1 MADEGTAIGGGG
13 KAGGRFAGGSAA
25 GHADRRWVFE
35 GLGLTIVIVVL
46 AILFTALNPRFASL
60 TNFVNILTQA
70 SFIIVMAVGMTF
82 VITSAGIDLS
92 VGSAAA
98 LVTVVA
104 FDLIKEGGMDPAL
117 GVLVMFGL
125 GALLGAL
132 TGVLI
137 AVVKIPPFIA
147 TLGMMAAL
155 RGLALV
161 HSAGEMHFGLPA
173 SLTYIGQGS
182 IAGVP
187 VPVIISLLFAA
198 LAARLFNHTR
208 FGLHVRAVGG
218 NREAARLAGVPV
230 NRVEVMVYVLMGLC
244 TALGGLIMMT
254 RIDSTQATI
263 GAAMEIHV
271 ISAVIIGG
279 TSLFG
284 GRGTVYGTVMGA
296 LLLSM
301 MTNALVIAGVDY
313 FWQLVAMGSIVLIA
327 VAISNLRERR
337 VPVLAF
343 LLRRGSAGSAD
354 DHHDH
359 QGRNPPC

>member
-1 MADEGTAIGGGG
+1 MANGGIASGSL
-13 KAGGRFAGGSAA
+13 AGANAA
-25 GHADRRWVFE
+25 GHADRRWAFE
-35 GLGLTIVIVVL
+35 GLGLTIVIVAL
-46 AILFTALNPRFASL
+46 AILFTAINPRFASL

-70 SFIIVMAVGMTF
+70 SFIIVMAAGMTF

-104 FDLIKEGGMDPAL
+104 FGLIKGGMNPAL
-117 GVLVMFGL
+117 GVLVMFAL
-125 GALLGAL
+125 GAFLGGL

-137 AVVKIPPFIA
+137 AVVRIPPFIA

-173 SLTYIGQGS
+173 SLTWIGQGS

-187 VPVIISLLFAA
+187 APVVISLVFAA
-198 LAARLFNHTR
+198 LAARLFNHSR

-230 NRVEVMVYVLMGLC
+230 NRVEVMVYVLMGLA

-263 GAAMEIHV
+263 GTAMEIHV

-284 GRGTVYGTVMGA
+284 GRGTIYGAVMGA

-327 VAISNLRERR
+327 VAIGNLRERR

-343 LLRRGSAGSAD
+343 LLRRESAGSAT
-354 DHHDH
+354 DH

>member
-1 MADEGTAIGGGG
+1 MANGG
-13 KAGGRFAGGSAA
+13 FAGGNTA

-46 AILFTALNPRFASL
+46 AIAFTAINPRFASL

-98 LVTVVA
+98 LITVVA
-104 FDLIKEGGMDPAL
+104 FDLIKGGMNPAL

-125 GALLGAL
+125 GAFLGGL

-161 HSAGEMHFGLPA
+161 HSAGEMHFGLPT
-173 SLTYIGQGS
+173 SLTWIGQGS
-182 IAGVP
+182 IAGIP
-187 VPVIISLLFAA
+187 APVIISLLFAA
-198 LAARLFNHTR
+198 LAARLFNHSR

-230 NRVEVMVYVLMGLC
+230 NRVEVMVYVLMGLF
-244 TALGGLIMMT
+244 TALGGLIMMA

-263 GAAMEIHV
+263 GTAMEIHV

-284 GRGTVYGTVMGA
+284 GRGSIYGTVMGA

-301 MTNALVIAGVDY
+301 MTNALVIAGVDF

-343 LLRRGSAGSAD
+343 LLRRESAGSAAN
-354 DHHDH
+354 H
-359 QGRNPPC
+359 QGRNSPC

>member
-1 MADEGTAIGGGG
+1 MTNGGFTG
-13 KAGGRFAGGSAA
+13 ANAA
-25 GHADRRWVFE
+25 GHADRRWAFE
-35 GLGLTIVIVVL
+35 GLGLTLVIVAL
-46 AILFTALNPRFASL
+46 AILFTAINPRFASV

-70 SFIIVMAVGMTF
+70 SFIIVMAAGMTF

-104 FDLIKEGGMDPAL
+104 FGLIKGGMDPVL
-117 GVLVMFGL
+117 GVLVMFAL
-125 GALLGAL
+125 GAFLGGL

-173 SLTYIGQGS
+173 SLTWIGQGS

-187 VPVIISLLFAA
+187 APVVISLVFAA

-230 NRVEVMVYVLMGLC
+230 NRVEVMVYVLMGLA

-263 GAAMEIHV
+263 GTAMEIHV

-284 GRGTVYGTVMGA
+284 GRGTIYGAVMGA

-313 FWQLVAMGSIVLIA
+313 FWQLVAMGSVVLIA
-327 VAISNLRERR
+327 VAIGNLRERR

-343 LLRRGSAGSAD
+343 LLRRESAGSAA
-354 DHHDH
+354 DH